1 MRKAFL
7 TTDHANFL
15 NRRRDTHNTHSA
27 LSLSLSVW
35 IFFLLGRLSAG
46 GGYTRITMRVAI
58 KKPPP
63 DGHCKTFKYI
73 DISILYF
80 EQEKKTFNS
89 LETFFSVNLFPA
101 WLAIIFF
108 CVYRCYDLER
118 EEMPGL
124 ASPAWHDFI
133 FTNRLQMNNLREEK
147 KTQENE

>member
-27 LSLSLSVW
+27 LSLSPFG
-35 IFFLLGRLSAG
+35 FFFFWADCQPVG
-46 GGYTRITMRVAI
+46 AI
-58 KKPPP
+58 RGLRCGSRSKSHHRMGIAK
-63 DGHCKTFKYI
+63 HLN
-73 DISILYF
+73 ISISQSCTSNNFQFPRNILF
-80 EQEKKTFNS
+80 CEFVSSVISNH
-89 LETFFSVNLFPA
+89 FFF
-101 WLAIIFF
+101 
-108 CVYRCYDLER
+108 VYRCYDLER